1 MEYPWAL
8 MQLKIRSIPCSEPPR
23 STPYHLKK
31 QGKGVILLSVLAI
44 NLVYMFCMTR
54 KELRVG
60 FTLIEMLIV
69 IAIIGIL
76 AALGTW
82 KSRELLP
89 RFRTRGVASEFAAAA
104 QAARMQ
110 AVMNNL
116 QARVRI
122 TNYDITAS
130 TPGTANQG
138 AWVQELG
145 NKTMGSTV
153 WTEISATE
161 TDISATGNHEQRHVS
176 LDYVSGELTG
186 PTDCACTDS
195 IVFTPAGLVGNPVAD
210 FASTG
215 DLQITFVNKISRSR
229 NVVDDYVV
237 RIYRAGM
244 SRVDPALSGGF
255 AAEQGGTP
263 MRSSA
268 P

>member
-1 MEYPWAL
+1 MYMICM
-8 MQLKIRSIPCSEPPR
+8 MQ
-23 STPYHLKK
+23 
-31 QGKGVILLSVLAI
+31 
-44 NLVYMFCMTR
+44 
-54 KELRVG
+54 KERRMG
-60 FTLIEMLIV
+60 FTLIEMLLV

-76 AALGTW
+76 AALGMW
-82 KSRELLP
+82 KSRELMP
-89 RFRTRGVASEFAAAA
+89 RFRTRGVAHEFAAAA

-122 TNYDITAS
+122 TNYDIAAT

-153 WTEISATE
+153 WTEISATSV
-161 TDISATGNHEQRHVS
+161 DISATGNNEQRHVS
-176 LDYVSGELTG
+176 LDYISGALTG
-186 PTDCACTDS
+186 PSDCACTDS
-195 IVFTPAGLVGNPVAD
+195 IVFTPAGMVANPVAD

-215 DLQITFVNKISRSR
+215 DLQLTFVNKISRSR
-229 NVVDDYVV
+229 NVIDDYLV

-244 SRVDPALSGGF
+244 SRVDPAMSNGF
-255 AAEQGGTP
+255 TAEQGGTP
-263 MRSSA
+263 LRSST